1 MELTTTI
8 DKEKN
13 LRIHTITG
21 PLSKEALFPALLE
34 MYASAGFDP
43 DMNALWDVRRAEMGS
58 IVMSDVIETCAFVR
72 NQWENGKPIRVAF
85 LVNSDVD
92 FTLATMYETL
102 SEDNAKFEIRIFRDF
117 EKSMD
122 WVTG

>member
-13 LRIHTITG
+13 LRINTITG
-21 PLSKEALFPALLE
+21 PLSKEVLFPALLE
-34 MYASAGFDP
+34 MYASTDFDP
-43 DMNALWDVRRAEMGS
+43 DMNALWDVRGSEMGTV
-58 IVMSDVIETCAFVR
+58 VMSDVIDTCAFVR
-72 NQWENGKPIRVAF
+72 DQWKSGKPIRVAF

-102 SEDNAKFEIRIFRDF
+102 SEDNAKFEIRIFRNF